1 MRFTRL
7 GKVLENLLIV
17 IFIIVIGVLIKSF
30 YDNYSNLNNLHQT
43 KEKMDKEVAKE
54 KKEINHLKK
63 SVNVTN
69 STIEEK
75 ARSQYYM
82 LKDNETIIIFKK

>member
-7 GKVLENLLIV
+7 GKILENLLIV

-30 YDNYSNLNNLHQT
+30 YDNYSNLNNLHKT
-43 KEKMDKEVAKE
+43 KEKMDKELIKE

-82 LKDNETIIIFKK
+82 QKDNETIIIFKK

>member
-7 GKVLENLLIV
+7 GKILENLLIV

-43 KEKMDKEVAKE
+43 KEKMDKELIKE

-82 LKDNETIIIFKK
+82 QKDNETIIIFKK

>member
-7 GKVLENLLIV
+7 GKILENLLIV

-43 KEKMDKEVAKE
+43 KGKMDKEVVKE

-69 STIEEK
+69 STIEDK

-82 LKDNETIIIFKK
+82 QKDNETVIIFKK

>member
-7 GKVLENLLIV
+7 GKILENLLIV

-43 KEKMDKEVAKE
+43 KEKIDKEVVKE

-82 LKDNETIIIFKK
+82 QKDNETIIIFKK

>member
-7 GKVLENLLIV
+7 GKILENLLVV

-30 YDNYSNLNNLHQT
+30 YDNYSNLNNLNQT
-43 KEKMDKEVAKE
+43 KEKMGKEIIKE
-54 KKEINHLKK
+54 KKEIDHLKK
-63 SVNVTN
+63 SVNITN

-75 ARSQYYM
+75 ARGQYYM
-82 LKDNETIIIFKK
+82 QKDNETIIIFKK

>member
-43 KEKMDKEVAKE
+43 KEKMDKEVVKE

-82 LKDNETIIIFKK
+82 QKDNETIIIFKK

>member
-7 GKVLENLLIV
+7 GKIFENVLIV

-30 YDNYSNLNNLHQT
+30 YDNYTNLKTLQQT
-43 KEKMDKEVAKE
+43 KEQLNKEISKE
-54 KKEINHLKK
+54 KKDVQHLKEN
-63 SVNVTN
+63 VNSTN
-69 STIEEK
+69 STIEQK

-82 LKDNETIIIFKK
+82 QKDNETVIIFKK